1 MMFET
6 PERMQSGLD
15 PKLLA
20 QEIGA
25 ILGSRQDALEE
36 KHAAHHLALEELLP
50 YAPLIKEMAEEMR
63 ERRERRKRIVEK
75 VTGALIISALLALFG
90 LVGRIALSE
99 LQETNKVPGKAPFNR
114 PKGD

>member
-6 PERMQSGLD
+6 PERSHGGIDYKQ
-15 PKLLA
+15 LA
-20 QEIGA
+20 RELGEV
-25 ILGSRQDALEE
+25 LGSRQADWEE
-36 KHAAHHLALEELLP
+36 KHAAHHKALDELLP

-99 LQETNKVPGKAPFNR
+99 LQETNKVPGKAPINR

>member
-6 PERMQSGLD
+6 PERSHGGID
-15 PKLLA
+15 YKLLA
-20 QEIGA
+20 QELGA
-25 ILGSRQDALEE
+25 VIGSRQDALEE

-90 LVGRIALSE
+90 IVGRIAISE
-99 LQETNKVPGKAPFNR
+99 LQETAKVPTKAPINR
-114 PKGD
+114 QQGG

>member
-6 PERMQSGLD
+6 PERAHGGIDYKQ
-15 PKLLA
+15 LA
-20 QEIGA
+20 RELGEV
-25 ILGSRQDALEE
+25 LGSRQDALEE

-50 YAPLIKEMAEEMR
+50 YAPLIREMAEEMR

-90 LVGRIALSE
+90 VVGRIAISE
-99 LQETNKVPGKAPFNR
+99 LQDSTKVPGKAPINR